1 MSKRKFPGRI
11 YQPPT
16 RWKTCEG
23 TGEGCTLDA
32 GHAGPC
38 QPSRVAEGCEADYDR
53 PSDYADED

>member
-1 MSKRKFPGRI
+1 VKKNRGII

-38 QPSRVAEGCEADYDR
+38 QPSRMPEGCDADSD
-53 PSDYADED
+53 SDYENGD